1 MMEPL
6 NKNALPKPE
15 TIRPD
20 AAEYQGPY
28 GFNLRYPGSV
38 LATALGCSIREQTLL
53 QTKLFDLCR
62 QCIIRFGIPS
72 DAPYTLAQ
80 ALEIPASAKLRHGH
94 YDQMDP
100 RWGSLARSLELPQ
113 PRALHREISMRVC
126 SQTQLEEI
134 LSGVATLS
142 KELAESR
149 LTAIDPNIAL
159 TLRQKTH
166 ELQEALIH
174 RGQGIAPDHALLRGA
189 VRQLKIANELNG
201 AQWTLLLPD
210 EHKALSE
217 FAGKLLR
224 PSQIDRTNREIPPSD
239 SLLIPFTM
247 VWQWREGRGWEPRLP
262 TTRNLNASLFD
273 LSSIYLHKE
282 VQKHIS
288 GALPR
293 TPAGIALL
301 RALDVARS
309 DFEKRRGSIRG
320 SHVQP
325 DIERGAIEK
334 LERSL
339 HQLQNR
345 KLNDLLDRFSSMQA
359 P

>member
-142 KELAESR
+142 KE
-149 LTAIDPNIAL
+149 
-159 TLRQKTH
+159 
-166 ELQEALIH
+166 
-174 RGQGIAPDHALLRGA
+174 
-189 VRQLKIANELNG
+189 
-201 AQWTLLLPD
+201 
-210 EHKALSE
+210 
-217 FAGKLLR
+217 
-224 PSQIDRTNREIPPSD
+224 
-239 SLLIPFTM
+239 
-247 VWQWREGRGWEPRLP
+247 
-262 TTRNLNASLFD
+262 
-273 LSSIYLHKE
+273 
-282 VQKHIS
+282 
-288 GALPR
+288 
-293 TPAGIALL
+293 
-301 RALDVARS
+301 
-309 DFEKRRGSIRG
+309 
-320 SHVQP
+320 
-325 DIERGAIEK
+325 
-334 LERSL
+334 
-339 HQLQNR
+339 
-345 KLNDLLDRFSSMQA
+345 
-359 P
+359 

>member
-1 MMEPL
+1 
-6 NKNALPKPE
+6 
-15 TIRPD
+15 
-20 AAEYQGPY
+20 
-28 GFNLRYPGSV
+28 
-38 LATALGCSIREQTLL
+38 
-53 QTKLFDLCR
+53 
-62 QCIIRFGIPS
+62 
-72 DAPYTLAQ
+72 
-80 ALEIPASAKLRHGH
+80 
-94 YDQMDP
+94 
-100 RWGSLARSLELPQ
+100 
-113 PRALHREISMRVC
+113 MRVC

-134 LSGVATLS
+134 ISGVATLS

-166 ELQEALIH
+166 ELQGAVIH
-174 RGQGIAPDHALLRGA
+174 REPGIAFDQALLRGA

-224 PSQIDRTNREIPPSD
+224 PSQIDRTNKERTPSD
-239 SLLIPFTM
+239 SLLSPFNM
-247 VWQWREGRGWEPRLP
+247 VWQWIEGRGWEPRLP
-262 TTRNLNASLFD
+262 TTRNQNSSLFD

-288 GALPR
+288 GTLPR
-293 TPAGIALL
+293 SPAGIALL

-309 DFEKRRGSIRG
+309 DFEKRRGSIRAR
-320 SHVQP
+320 HLQP
-325 DIERGAIEK
+325 DVERGIMET
-334 LERSL
+334 LERDL

-345 KLNDLLDRFSSMQA
+345 KLNDLLDRFSGQQA